1 MSLSQTHPDPFP
13 AILIEFCD
21 HLNSDCNLI
30 KLSPMGL
37 STFLLTSDDRVLQ
50 QVVIIRHDNFV
61 RRVDEAEVELGCA
74 IAKRST
80 KQRY

>member
-1 MSLSQTHPDPFP
+1 
-13 AILIEFCD
+13 
-21 HLNSDCNLI
+21 
-30 KLSPMGL
+30 MGL

-50 QVVIIRHDNFV
+50 QVVIIRHYNFV

-74 IAKRST
+74 ITKRST